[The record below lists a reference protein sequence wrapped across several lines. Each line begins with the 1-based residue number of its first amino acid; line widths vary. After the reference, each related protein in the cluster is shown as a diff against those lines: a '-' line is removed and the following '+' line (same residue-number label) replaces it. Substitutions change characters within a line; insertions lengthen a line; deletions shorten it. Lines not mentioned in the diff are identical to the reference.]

1 VAAQV
6 NAPPLPPAQ
15 DAQADSPA
23 FGVLPSP
30 LDAVDDMRSTAKWT
44 IAAFGAAG
52 SALIS
57 GGPLVAAGKV
67 HGTAHIVIAGLG
79 LAAVLAG
86 VCVAIWQ
93 TSNVLTP
100 FITTPATVLTL
111 TGLVAL
117 IDASPAEFFGSA
129 ATSVRNLL
137 MHRRAETMLR
147 RALATETD
155 KAVRQNLEQNLARVQ
170 LSVTRT
176 GPYVRWLVAF
186 AHAWQVQQALRQARR
201 WTVAGGILVVAGAV
215 AFLAVSGG

>member
-6 NAPPLPPAQ
+6 NAPPLPPAP
-15 DAQADSPA
+15 ADSPA

-30 LDAVDDMRSTAKWT
+30 LDAVDDLRSTAKWT
-44 IAAFGAAG
+44 IAAFGAVG

-57 GGPLVAAGKV
+57 GGPLVAVGKV
-67 HGTAHIVIAGLG
+67 HGAAHLVIAGLG

-86 VCVAIWQ
+86 VCLAIWQ

-100 FITTPATVLTL
+100 FVTTPATILTL
-111 TGLVAL
+111 TDLTAL
-117 IDASPAEFFGSA
+117 IDASPEEFFGTA

-137 MHRRAETMLR
+137 MHRRAVTLLR

-155 KAVRQNLEQNLARVQ
+155 QARRQTLAQNLARAQ
-170 LSVTRT
+170 LSVART
-176 GPYVRWLVAF
+176 DPYVRWLLAF
-186 AHAWQVQQALRQARR
+186 AHVWQVQQALRQARR
-201 WTVAGGILVVAGAV
+201 WTAAGGILVVAGAV

>member
-6 NAPPLPPAQ
+6 NAAPLPPA
-15 DAQADSPA
+15 ASDSPA

-44 IAAFGAAG
+44 IAAFGAVG

-57 GGPLVAAGKV
+57 GGPLVAVGKV

-100 FITTPATVLTL
+100 FITTPATVRTL
-111 TGLVAL
+111 TGLITL
-117 IDASPAEFFGSA
+117 IDASPEEFFGSA

-137 MHRRAETMLR
+137 MHRRAETELQ
-147 RALATETD
+147 RALATATD
-155 KAVRQNLEQNLARVQ
+155 PAVRQNLAQNLARVQ

-176 GPYVRWLVAF
+176 DPYVRWLLTF
-186 AHAWQVQQALRQARR
+186 AHAWQVQQALRLARR
-201 WTVAGGILVVAGAV
+201 WTAAGGILVVAGAV